1 MEVQK
6 MKLMPNKIIYKAVNK
21 ETGQTY
27 VGTTTKSVDARK
39 IDHEQKAS
47 KRTGSYF
54 QEAIGTYGPDAF
66 EWEQIDTA
74 NDSNDLAEKEKE
86 YILKYNCLEN
96 GYNQDSGGGFK
107 KNVYQYNILDGAL
120 ITVYDSL
127 ETAASS
133 VNASRKSIS
142 NTCLGQN
149 KTCKGFYWSYSLT
162 EPFKVEGDLRKKQ
175 VVQYNLNGNQIEVYE
190 SVAAASASTGLSKTC
205 IARCCRGERK
215 SSGGYIWEY
224 E

>member
-1 MEVQK
+1 
-6 MKLMPNKIIYKAVNK
+6 MKNDKIIYKVTNVQ
-21 ETGQTY
+21 TGDMY
-27 VGTTTKSVDARK
+27 IGTTTKSIDARK

-47 KRTGSYF
+47 KGTGSYF
-54 QEAIGTYGPDAF
+54 QEAIGNYGPDAF

-74 NDSNDLAEKEKE
+74 NDPNELAEKEKK
-86 YILKYNCLEN
+86 YILEYKGLES

-107 KNVYQYNILDGAL
+107 KNVYQYNVIDGILVA
-120 ITVYDSL
+120 VHDSL
-127 ETAASS
+127 ETAASA

-162 EPFKVEGDLRKKQ
+162 EPFIIESDLRKKQ
-175 VVQYNLNGNQIEVYE
+175 VIQYDLNGNQIEVYE

-205 IARCCRGERK
+205 IARCCRGERQQ
-215 SSGGYIWEY
+215 SGGFLWHYK
-224 E
+224 